1 MTLSHA
7 ESGSAQTPVFGKC
20 SSSVARD
27 GSLGTAE
34 ELGERPLALDQWQ
47 IAQLVAVLLDQI
59 EGVQYHLAA
68 PSFGPQRMEPPC
80 SPQHPLVGSG
90 LAPVNRC

>member
-7 ESGSAQTPVFGKC
+7 ESGRHIAQTPVFGKC
-20 SSSVARD
+20 SLSVARD

-34 ELGERPLALDQWQ
+34 ELGEQPLALDQWQ

-68 PSFGPQRMEPPC
+68 PSSVR
-80 SPQHPLVGSG
+80 SVWNR
-90 LAPVNRC
+90 LARPNTR

>member
-7 ESGSAQTPVFGKC
+7 ESGRFAQTPVFGKC

-34 ELGERPLALDQWQ
+34 ELGEQPLALDQWQ

-68 PSFGPQRMEPPC
+68 PSSVR
-80 SPQHPLVGSG
+80 SVWNR
-90 LAPVNRC
+90 LARPNTR